1 MTDSRRYREIG
12 VTPLSQA
19 LGAQIDRVDLA
30 EPLSDSVMAE
40 LKDAFARYSVIFFRD
55 QSLSPQQH
63 IDLAGQ
69 WGEININRFFKPLDG
84 YPQIAEVIK
93 TPDQKENTREEE
105 PSRQQS
111 RHQMAH
117 HRDPGACDA
126 GGDCRVR
133 VCSVCSLS
141 Q

>member
-19 LGAQIDRVDLA
+19 LGAQIDGVDLA

-55 QSLSPQQH
+55 QNLSPQQH
-63 IDLAGQ
+63 INLAER
-69 WGEININRFFKPLDG
+69 WGEININRFFKPLEG

-93 TPDQKENTREEE
+93 EPDQE
-105 PSRQQS
+105 
-111 RHQMAH
+111 
-117 HRDPGACDA
+117 
-126 GGDCRVR
+126 
-133 VCSVCSLS
+133 
-141 Q
+141 